1 MNELELARIKIDEA
15 DEEIR
20 NAFLKRMN
28 AVKDVINYK
37 IKNNLAIFDSSRE
50 DIVINK
56 NMALLK
62 DKNVSKYYED
72 LLKYLMKLSKE
83 YQEEIKNGI
92 SSNR

>member
-37 IKNNLAIFDSSRE
+37 TKNNLAIFDSSRE

>member
-72 LLKYLMKLSKE
+72 LLKYLIKLSKE

>member
-37 IKNNLAIFDSSRE
+37 TKNNLAIFDSSRE

-72 LLKYLMKLSKE
+72 LLKYLIKLSKE

>member
-72 LLKYLMKLSKE
+72 LLKHLMKLSKE

>member
-50 DIVINK
+50 DTVINK

-62 DKNVSKYYED
+62 DKIVSKYYED
-72 LLKYLMKLSKE
+72 LLKYFMKLSNE

>member
-1 MNELELARIKIDEA
+1 MNNLELARIKIDEA

-20 NAFLKRMN
+20 KAFIKRMK

-37 IKNNLAIFDSSRE
+37 IKNNLNILDSSRE

-56 NMALLK
+56 NMALLE
-62 DKNVSKYYED
+62 DKTLAKYYED

>member
-50 DIVINK
+50 DTVINK

>member
-50 DIVINK
+50 GIVINK

-62 DKNVSKYYED
+62 DENVSKYYED
-72 LLKYLMKLSKE
+72 LLKYLIKLSKE